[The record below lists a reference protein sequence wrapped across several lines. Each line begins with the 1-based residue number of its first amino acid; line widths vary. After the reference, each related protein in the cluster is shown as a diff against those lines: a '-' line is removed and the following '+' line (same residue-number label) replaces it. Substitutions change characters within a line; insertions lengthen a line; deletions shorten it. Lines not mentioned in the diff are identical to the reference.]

1 MNSERRI
8 QASRANGARSRG
20 PVTAQGKLNSSR
32 NSTRHGILAQTI
44 VLESESRSRFED
56 LLIAYT
62 IEFQPRTPAET
73 NLVESMAI
81 ARWRQ
86 LRVLHIQR
94 AGFDLEMARQET
106 PEDSAPARAATV
118 FRNLS
123 DNSRSLDLLLRYE
136 TAFDRQFTRALSAL
150 LKLQSR
156 PNRGDGATL
165 PPDTIPAATF
175 DSTKPQHP
183 VLPNEPV
190 NPLKTNPGPSD
201 ANSHQGGAGLEPA
214 ADFQSASPRQATPNS
229 PATNSP
235 NSALTYRRPRP
246 RAACY
251 LTNKVV
257 PARPCFKHSFHETNL
272 QNCTGNLCAVFRPG
286 DVRSGNHQPA
296 SIARVR
302 TAVS

>member
-8 QASRANGARSRG
+8 QASRANGARSHG
-20 PVTAQGKLNSSR
+20 PITAPGKLNSSR
-32 NSTRHGILAQTI
+32 NSTRHGILATTI
-44 VLESESRSRFED
+44 VLDSESKSRFED
-56 LLIAYT
+56 LLVAYT

-106 PEDSAPARAATV
+106 PEDNAPVRAATV

-150 LKLQSR
+150 LKLQAR

-165 PPDTIPAATF
+165 APDTIPAATF
-175 DSTKPQHP
+175 DPPKPRDP
-183 VLPNEPV
+183 VLPNEFVCPES
-190 NPLKTNPGPSD
+190 LGTPG
-201 ANSHQGGAGLEPA
+201 NENGAIG
-214 ADFQSASPRQATPNS
+214 
-229 PATNSP
+229 
-235 NSALTYRRPRP
+235 
-246 RAACY
+246 
-251 LTNKVV
+251 
-257 PARPCFKHSFHETNL
+257 
-272 QNCTGNLCAVFRPG
+272 
-286 DVRSGNHQPA
+286 
-296 SIARVR
+296 
-302 TAVS
+302 